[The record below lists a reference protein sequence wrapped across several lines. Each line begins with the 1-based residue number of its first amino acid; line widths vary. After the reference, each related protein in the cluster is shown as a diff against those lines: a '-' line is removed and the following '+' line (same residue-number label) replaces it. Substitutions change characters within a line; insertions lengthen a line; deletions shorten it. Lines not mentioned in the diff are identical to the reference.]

1 MPSDCL
7 ASTGGA
13 PVAWISGGLVVLI
26 VGLVLA
32 WRGRAIAAVGLPL
45 LFLAALSTS
54 DSFQRPANALCSPDS
69 SSILQGQLRIVSGVL
84 DSHEVPVA
92 VATNGTTSVTA
103 KWGEPEVSGSDV
115 LVAFAFPN
123 VSPGQWSIDLTES
136 PMTSFEFASSDLS
149 IVVNSSRMLTGGP
162 LNVSTSAPITVPS
175 TGRHFEIAVTRS

>member
-13 PVAWISGGLVVLI
+13 PIAWIAGGFVVLVVGAILM
-26 VGLVLA
+26 
-32 WRGRAIAAVGLPL
+32 WRSRAIAAVGLPL

-54 DSFQRPANALCSPDS
+54 DSFQRPANALCSPVP
-69 SSILQGQLRIVSGVL
+69 SSILQGQLRIVGGVL
-84 DSHEVPVA
+84 GSHEVPVA
-92 VATNGTTSVTA
+92 VATNGTKSVTA
-103 KWGEPEVSGSDV
+103 QWGKPEVSGSDV

-136 PMTSFEFASSDLS
+136 SLTSFEFVSSDLS

-162 LNVSTSAPITVPS
+162 FNVSTSAPITVTS
-175 TGRHFEIAVTRS
+175 TGRHFEISVTRS